1 MSITSSRPPK
11 PAPPNLSTTRQQKLR
26 ASLPNGD
33 RLSRHGR
40 SPATCRKKSEFT
52 YRKFTHRKFTR
63 HKFTHHLAE
72 RPTCCSRRDKHAA
85 NCTTV
90 HNRGHRFKRRARDE
104 YRDRAHGKNKNRR
117 DGRTQG
123 FRCHRYAADSKQAG
137 TDGALRSAG
146 SKPDLESGAKRN
158 AKPNAKS
165 GAKSDLKSG
174 AKSDT
179 RRPTTASGNDASKP
193 CLLVDNLDSGYAR
206 RRNHRW
212 SGRVVDVRF
221 WLGAH
226 DPCQPRTGSPYP
238 VFAVRTT
245 SLTVVAAFIPGG

>member
-33 RLSRHGR
+33 RLSRQVHGR

-104 YRDRAHGKNKNRR
+104 YRDRTHGKNKNRR

-146 SKPDLESGAKRN
+146 SKPDLNQAPSETLSQMPSRAPSQTSNQAPSQTPVAPPPRQEMT
-158 AKPNAKS
+158 P
-165 GAKSDLKSG
+165 
-174 AKSDT
+174 
-179 RRPTTASGNDASKP
+179 AS
-193 CLLVDNLDSGYAR
+193 
-206 RRNHRW
+206 
-212 SGRVVDVRF
+212 RV
-221 WLGAH
+221 
-226 DPCQPRTGSPYP
+226 SSS
-238 VFAVRTT
+238 TT
-245 SLTVVAAFIPGG
+245 SILVTLAGAITAGLVGWLMFGFGSARTIRVSREPAAPIRYLPFVPLR